1 MNQYFELLAEVRHL
15 DEDAIED
22 LYQRYLA
29 GEKTSDLLVE
39 YKIPAT
45 VRSLLK
51 VLPPLLSK
59 DLKCPYCDLPMWA
72 RRHAR
77 GTPAS
82 QRPTYQCVRC
92 EHRHLPLGHYGRRSS
107 CNCTRCY
114 QAHQQEL
121 AAQAGRDREALLK
134 HYPLDGQPVAYAR
147 LGFVQKLT
155 LLALLEGGEPACD
168 SIAPLD
174 APTRNEPL
182 ASSAESA
189 EDLLRSLYESG
200 ILRVDASSDIKAFE
214 RTADYRIQ
222 HYGAVR
228 WQPNLALA
236 AGSPSTCE
244 ALYQALYQDL
254 SGSVAHACKAEL
266 HGLLFSLARAESLS
280 YIRVLASEVDFHF
293 SAEHKAE
300 WVLGQLLQDFSV
312 SEIHY
317 FAKLA
322 VKNAVHFYAT
332 GNAKGKSHAVNT
344 IPNRML
350 NTAQRALEEG
360 WRKPVSRDARVP
372 RSALHRLLYDV
383 VLKDSSAGY
392 TKAPGRYWKEE
403 LLPRFFSLAT
413 EDESGMVLFC
423 RECDST
429 NVDLRMDK
437 VQVETLCYDCG
448 TLSRYQAF
456 YELID

>member
-15 DEDAIED
+15 DEEAIEH

-29 GEKTSDLLVE
+29 GEKTSALLAE
-39 YKIPAT
+39 YKIPLT
-45 VRSLLK
+45 VRSVLK

-92 EHRHLPLGHYGRRSS
+92 EHRHLPLGYYGRRSS
-107 CNCTRCY
+107 CKCTRCY

-121 AAQAGRDREALLK
+121 ATQAVRDREALLK
-134 HYPLDGQPVAYAR
+134 HYPLESQPIAYAS

-174 APTRNEPL
+174 APSRNEPL
-182 ASSAESA
+182 ASSIESA
-189 EDLLRSLYESG
+189 EDLLRNLHECG
-200 ILRVDASSDIKAFE
+200 VLRVDAGSAIKAFE

-228 WQPNLALA
+228 WQPNLAFA
-236 AGSPSTCE
+236 AGPRSSCE
-244 ALYQALYQDL
+244 ELYQALYQDL
-254 SGSVAHACKAEL
+254 SGSVAQACKAEL

-300 WVLGQLLQDFSV
+300 LVLGQLLQDFSV

-322 VKNAVHFYAT
+322 VKNAVHFHAT
-332 GNAKGKSHAVNT
+332 GNAKGKHHAANT

-360 WRKPVSRDARVP
+360 WRNPVSRDARVP

-392 TKAPGRYWKEE
+392 SKSPGRYWKEE
-403 LLPRFFSLAT
+403 LLPRFFSLAS
-413 EDESGMVLFC
+413 EDESGMELFC
-423 RECDST
+423 RECDSS

-448 TLSRYQAF
+448 TLSRFQAV
-456 YELID
+456 YEVID